1 MTMGVTDQESFM
13 KEVRLKK
20 SSDFFDLQQV
30 IKGWLSGIGS
40 ASVRG
45 KKCMRLFCKK
55 AQEELLSGC
64 SQDGHTLRSDWRSPE
79 FWISSIRK
87 EDSGYSWCEAM
98 TTSHSVPKQ
107 SDRSYIQV
115 QRIPMSGV
123 FLETQPQGDQAVEGK
138 MPVLVCS
145 VAEGTGDTTFSWHR
159 EDTRESLGQ
168 KSQRSQRAELEIP
181 VIREGHAGGYYCTA
195 DNGYGIIQSEA
206 VNVSVRIPVSHPV
219 LTFSTSGAQAFTGD
233 VVELRCED
241 KRASPPILYRFYHE
255 NVTLGSTSAPFGGRA
270 SFSLSLTTGRSGNYA
285 CEADNGLGAQRHGK
299 DMSNISFHKHPPKIR
314 LVNGAH
320 HCNGRVEVEKEGRW
334 GTVCDDGWDMKDAAV
349 VRRELGRGA
358 AKHTPAGMLYLPVAE
373 EDQSVFIQVA
383 LCNGTEEALAGCE
396 QVETF
401 DCGHDEDTGAV
412 CEDSHSAITIRAPG
426 IQNDMGDMVAL
437 HCQA

>member
-1 MTMGVTDQESFM
+1 MQ
-13 KEVRLKK
+13 
-20 SSDFFDLQQV
+20 
-30 IKGWLSGIGS
+30 
-40 ASVRG
+40 
-45 KKCMRLFCKK
+45 
-55 AQEELLSGC
+55 LLSGC
-64 SQDGHTLRSDWRSPE
+64 SQSSVVAGYFFFKDGHTLRSDWPSPE

-87 EDSGYSWCEAM
+87 EDSGCYWCEV
-98 TTSHSVPKQ
+98 TTASHSVSKQ
-107 SDRSYIQV
+107 SHRSYIQV
-115 QRIPMSGV
+115 QIEHQRIPVSGV

-159 EDTRESLGQ
+159 EDTSESLGQ

-181 VIREGHAGGYYCTA
+181 VIRESHEGGYYCTA
-195 DNGYGIIQSEA
+195 DNGYGVIQSEA

-219 LTFSTSGAQAFTGD
+219 LTFSTSGAQVFTGD
-233 VVELRCED
+233 VVELCCED
-241 KRASPPILYRFYHE
+241 KRASPPILYQFYHE

-270 SFSLSLTTGRSGNYA
+270 SFNLSLTTGHSGNYA
-285 CEADNGLGAQRHGK
+285 CEADNGLGAQPQE
-299 DMSNISFHKHPPKIR
+299 DISECALTPSFTEHPPKIR

-349 VRRELGRGA
+349 VRRGLGRGA
-358 AKHTPAGMLYLPVAE
+358 GKHTPVGMLYLPVAE

-412 CEDSHSAITIRAPG
+412 CEG
-426 IQNDMGDMVAL
+426 G
-437 HCQA
+437 